1 MSVRTVLAATYRL
14 FKGVDNDRAG
24 TPPDRGAAGGGG
36 AVDRFERSQ
45 DVRGGQGGQ
54 GAQGG
59 LGNADSGGGDTK
71 GGTHIGF

>member
-24 TPPDRGAAGGGG
+24 TPPDRGATGG
-36 AVDRFERSQ
+36 AAPDRFERSSPPQ
-45 DVRGGQGGQ
+45 SGGGGRAM
-54 GAQGG
+54 GD
-59 LGNADSGGGDTK
+59 ADSGGGDTK